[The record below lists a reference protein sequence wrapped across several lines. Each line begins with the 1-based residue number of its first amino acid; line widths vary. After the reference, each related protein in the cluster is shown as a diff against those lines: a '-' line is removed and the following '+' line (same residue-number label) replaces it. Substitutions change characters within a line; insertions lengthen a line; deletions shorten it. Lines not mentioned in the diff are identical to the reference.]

1 MARFTARSNS
11 LTQVK
16 FHKPDA
22 HGTVGN
28 TVRFFPMR
36 ETSGEQSFRNPR
48 LLMLES
54 CVKGLQ
60 LLDGHSHR
68 NITRHLSP
76 LRNRTMNFAQNFKSV
91 LVREMEVS
99 RSMHSVFYFSRR
111 PCLFRQP
118 GFEIASLIRKRIQ
131 IERRRQSPLSMSH
144 MQESMIVEV
153 IIDIRNQHVENDP
166 PP

>member
-1 MARFTARSNS
+1 MQRSN
-11 LTQVK
+11 K
-16 FHKPDA
+16 RAA
-22 HGTVGN
+22 HNTVGD

-36 ETSGEQSFRNPR
+36 ETSSDPLFRNLS

-60 LLDGHSHR
+60 LLDGHYHR
-68 NITRHLSP
+68 NIPRHLSP
-76 LRNRTMNFAQNFKSV
+76 LRNRSMHFAQNSKSV

-99 RSMHSVFYFSRR
+99 RRMHSVCYLSRR

-118 GFEIASLIRKRIQ
+118 GFEIASLIWKRIQ

-144 MQESMIVEV
+144 MQESMIIEM